1 MVKYGFQAKNART
14 NQSKI
19 LFVILL
25 RRQGRYFLKFP
36 ILTFPL
42 FFGIILWK
50 LSKKLRRFFLLARS
64 GVQRLITE
72 YGYDVFFTVTL
83 ICCIIIAGSYFFIPN
98 PFVKYTLIAAG
109 GVVFL
114 FSLNF
119 FRDPDRLTPP
129 GNNCVL
135 SPADGT
141 VVAVKEVTEN
151 VYLKNAAMQISI
163 FMSPLNVHV
172 NRIPMSGRVGYFD
185 YVKGKYFAAF
195 EDKASLDNEQTHIG
209 IDNGRFKVFFK
220 QIAGFIA
227 RRIVCNLKVGDDVVA
242 GKRFGMIK
250 FGSRVDVF
258 VPKNSDI
265 KVSVGEKTTAGE
277 SLLAVVR

>member
-1 MVKYGFQAKNART
+1 M
-14 NQSKI
+14 
-19 LFVILL
+19 
-25 RRQGRYFLKFP
+25 
-36 ILTFPL
+36 
-42 FFGIILWK
+42 
-50 LSKKLRRFFLLARS
+50 
-64 GVQRLITE
+64 QRLITK
-72 YGYDVFFTVTL
+72 YGYDVFFTITVV
-83 ICCIIIAGSYFFIPN
+83 CCIAIASSYLFIPN
-98 PFVKYTLIAAG
+98 PFVEYSLIAVAG
-109 GVVFL
+109 AVIL

-119 FRDPDRLTPP
+119 FRDPDRLTPT
-129 GNNCVL
+129 GNDYVI

-141 VVAVKEVTEN
+141 VVAVKEVNEE
-151 VYLKNAAMQISI
+151 VYLKGVAMQISI

-172 NRIPMSGRVGYFD
+172 NRIPISGKVGYFD

-209 IDNGRFKVFFK
+209 IDNGRFKVLFK

-227 RRIVCNLKVGDDVVA
+227 RRIVCNLNVGDDVAA

>member
-1 MVKYGFQAKNART
+1 MH
-14 NQSKI
+14 
-19 LFVILL
+19 
-25 RRQGRYFLKFP
+25 
-36 ILTFPL
+36 
-42 FFGIILWK
+42 
-50 LSKKLRRFFLLARS
+50 
-64 GVQRLITE
+64 RLITE
-72 YGYDVFFTVTL
+72 YGYNSFFTVTVV
-83 ICCIIIAGSYFFIPN
+83 CCVVIAGSYFFIPN
-98 PFVKYTLIAAG
+98 PFAKYTLIAFA

-114 FSLNF
+114 LTLNF
-119 FRDPDRLTPP
+119 FRDPDRSTPP
-129 GNNCVL
+129 GNNLVI

-141 VVAVKEVTEN
+141 VVAIREVSEGI
-151 VYLKNAAMQISI
+151 YLHGPAVQISI

-172 NRIPMSGRVGYFD
+172 NRNPVSGKVGYFEH
-185 YVKGKYFAAF
+185 VKGKYFAAF

-227 RRIVCNLKVGDDVVA
+227 RRIVCDLRVGDGVVA

-265 KVSVGEKTTAGE
+265 KVSIGGKMTAGE
-277 SLLAVVR
+277 SILAVVR